1 MFHFFRGIYFVI
13 ALTLYLPVAVAAN
26 YSIICCWSFFMSL
39 RLYHVFPN
47 QLLDRRETR
56 PKILWNTGSKLQE
69 AKDKTANTVSEDAAA
84 KLEEKNR
91 EKEKEKEKEREREK
105 ALKKG
110 RELAEDSWR
119 IGGISLDEVRTM
131 KVQENRMTA
140 M

>member
-1 MFHFFRGIYFVI
+1 MFYLIRGIYFVI
-13 ALTLYLPVAVAAN
+13 TLTLYLPVAAAAN
-26 YSIICCWSFFMSL
+26 YSIICCWSL